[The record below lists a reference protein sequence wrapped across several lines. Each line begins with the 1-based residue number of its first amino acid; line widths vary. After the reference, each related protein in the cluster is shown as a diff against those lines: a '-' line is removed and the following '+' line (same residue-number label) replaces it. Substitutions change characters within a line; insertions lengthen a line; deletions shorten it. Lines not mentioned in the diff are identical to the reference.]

1 VRPPP
6 GAARRPLATY
16 APTPAAGYTLHQLRH
31 SGLTHL
37 AAKGRSAAELQA
49 KSRHRHLANL
59 DIYVRLG
66 QEIRPH
72 HRGER
77 RAVSRD
83 PHSRSEPT
91 YPERGT
97 IRRVSCA
104 NVVEAQVDRDRRI
117 HRKTAPA
124 PRGS

>member
-1 VRPPP
+1 
-6 GAARRPLATY
+6 LATY

-66 QEIRPH
+66 QEISARITAEND
-72 HRGER
+72 ER
-77 RAVSRD
+77 SAGTLTRAQNQRTQNAA
-83 PHSRSEPT
+83 RS
-91 YPERGT
+91 G
-97 IRRVSCA
+97 
-104 NVVEAQVDRDRRI
+104 
-117 HRKTAPA
+117 
-124 PRGS
+124 G